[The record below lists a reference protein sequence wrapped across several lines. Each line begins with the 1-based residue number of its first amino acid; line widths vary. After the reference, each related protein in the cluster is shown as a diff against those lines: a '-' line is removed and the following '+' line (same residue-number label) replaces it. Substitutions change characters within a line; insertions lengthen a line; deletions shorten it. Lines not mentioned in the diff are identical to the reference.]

1 MSTTQLSRSQKSIL
15 ETLVERTDDDTRL
28 VKGEQ
33 IAEEVDRTPGTI
45 RQQMQSLRALQLV
58 EGVPGPKGGYKP
70 TATAY
75 RRLDTEE
82 MDTPAEV
89 PVEVDGKLVDDIT
102 VTEIDFVTVHNP
114 DLCRAEVSLN
124 GPLYHVSEGDRLAVG
139 PTPSVELRLSGTVA
153 AVTPREDTITLDV
166 RRMRT
171 PTN

>member
-33 IAEEVDRTPGTI
+33 IAEDVDRTAGTI

-58 EGVPGPKGGYKP
+58 EGVPGPRGGYKP

-75 RRLDTEE
+75 RRLDAEA
-82 MDTPAEV
+82 MDDPADV
-89 PVEVDGKLVDDIT
+89 PVERNGEPIDGAT
-102 VTEIDFVTVHNP
+102 VTEIDLATVHSP
-114 DLCRAEVSLN
+114 DLCRATVTLD
-124 GPLYHVSEGDRLAVG
+124 GPVGEFSTDDRVAVG
-139 PTPSVELRLSGTVA
+139 PTPAAALRLAGTVA
-153 AVTPREDTITLDV
+153 DVAPAAGELTLDV

-171 PTN
+171 E

>member
-1 MSTTQLSRSQKSIL
+1 MSTTQLSRSQTSIL

-33 IAEEVDRTPGTI
+33 IAEDVDRTPGTI

-70 TATAY
+70 TTTAY
-75 RRLDTEE
+75 RHLDTEG
-82 MDTPAEV
+82 MDSPAAV
-89 PVEVDGKLVDDIT
+89 PIEVDGEPVDDST
-102 VTEIDFVTVHNP
+102 VTEIDFVTVHSP
-114 DLCRAEVSLN
+114 DLCRAEVALG
-124 GPLYHVSEGDRLAVG
+124 GPLPHVSEGDSLAVG

-153 AVTPREDTITLDV
+153 AVAPREGTITLEV
-166 RRMRT
+166 REMRT

>member
-33 IAEEVDRTPGTI
+33 IAEEVDRTAGTI

-82 MDTPAEV
+82 MDAPAAV
-89 PVEVDGKLVDDIT
+89 TVELDGEAVDDVT

-114 DLCRAEVSLN
+114 DLCRAEIVLD
-124 GPLYHVSEGDRLAVG
+124 GPLYRVSEGDRMAVG
-139 PTPSVELRLSGTVA
+139 PTPSVELRLSGTVTDVEPGEGA
-153 AVTPREDTITLDV
+153 ITLDV
-166 RRMRT
+166 GRMRT